1 MLIRNGFND
10 RREDELFQWL
20 ETGFVCWSSHISGR
34 ISLIAFVNAAN
45 RRAERPS
52 RRGDSV
58 SFALILAVFGLSGIA
73 SGFFAG
79 LFGIGGGL
87 IMVPVLVHAFKTTGM
102 ATDHVVAMAVGT
114 SMAAIVFS
122 SAQSAY
128 GHYRKGSASVEKIRS
143 TAPWVVAGVL
153 VGGAIA
159 VRTPAHPLLIVVGGF
174 QLFAALLMVLDV
186 SKLVTLQSLARG
198 GIALAFFS
206 LFFGGVAA
214 IVGIGGG
221 TLFTPY
227 FKASG
232 MEPRLAIGTS
242 AAIGLPVSL
251 AGALAYGWQGW
262 GVSGDQWAVGYIDIP
277 AALALVL
284 GTLLTVRLGVVTA
297 HWLPSRALA
306 GLFALFLIFNGSH
319 LLYSALG

>member
-1 MLIRNGFND
+1 MSAQLIF
-10 RREDELFQWL
+10 
-20 ETGFVCWSSHISGR
+20 
-34 ISLIAFVNAAN
+34 
-45 RRAERPS
+45 
-52 RRGDSV
+52 
-58 SFALILAVFGLSGIA
+58 AVFGLSGIA

-87 IMVPVLVHAFKTTGM
+87 IMVPVLVYTFKTAGM
-102 ATDHVVAMAVGT
+102 APEHVVTMAVGT

-128 GHYRKGSASVEKIRS
+128 GHYCKGSASVEKIRC
-143 TAPWVVAGVL
+143 AVPWIVAGVL
-153 VGGAIA
+153 IGGAVA
-159 VRTPAHPLLIVVGGF
+159 ARTPAHPLLIFIGGF
-174 QLFAALLMVLDV
+174 QLFAALLMLTDV
-186 SKLVTLQSLARG
+186 SKLVALQSLARG
-198 GIALAFFS
+198 GLALSFFC
-206 LFFGGVAA
+206 LLFGGIAA
-214 IVGIGGG
+214 MAGIGGG

-232 MEPRLAIGTS
+232 MEPKLAIGTS

-251 AGALAYGWQGW
+251 AGALAYGWEGW
-262 GVSGDQWAVGYIDIP
+262 GVSVDQWALGYIDMP

-284 GTLLTVRLGVVTA
+284 GTLLTVRLGVATA

-319 LLYSALG
+319 LLYSALA